1 VELRRENAP
10 TALVDLCVSLLSWLL
25 LCVFVELGLSE
36 LHMVCLYSVQFAI
49 DYTQSN
55 DYQKSGPKSLHRLPE
70 GSRQRAMDA
79 VALLTSADG
88 NDIDVTDEGV
98 LSGLNDYQKVI
109 LSVGSIIEEYDTD
122 KNLTVIGFCAK
133 NNSTRNQRPDC

>member
-1 VELRRENAP
+1 
-10 TALVDLCVSLLSWLL
+10 
-25 LCVFVELGLSE
+25 
-36 LHMVCLYSVQFAI
+36 LYSVQFAI

-122 KNLTVIGFCAK
+122 KMFPVMGFGAKTKATGNL
-133 NNSTRNQRPDC
+133 RRDC